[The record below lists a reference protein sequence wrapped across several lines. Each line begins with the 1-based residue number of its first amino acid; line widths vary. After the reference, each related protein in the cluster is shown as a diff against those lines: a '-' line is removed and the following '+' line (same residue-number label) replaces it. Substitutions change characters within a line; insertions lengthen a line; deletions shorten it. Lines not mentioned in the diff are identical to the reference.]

1 MKIKLFQPSVI
12 INAPRFAPGGDT
24 APYGDYYNYDTT
36 IDETPTYGSGP
47 PPEDVPEETVPE
59 DNEQGSPP
67 LNLNIVDDS
76 AQQLPVMTGGQSG
89 PAFDQLPEDVQE
101 ELLQYSDTPVT
112 SSDQQEIL
120 DAIANYEPIDQD
132 QLFEDLLARFREGE
146 YVTSEEVDD
155 LINSNRLSR
164 EDVQRLIGEH
174 TFTEEQYASLFSQ
187 GLLTREE
194 IESLIAGS
202 QQPIQ
207 EEQISLSN
215 RLDELLELG
224 LTRDEAIAQLSEEF
238 NLSIED
244 ILEQLAALEA
254 GTTGELNETTIALGD
269 RLDELLELGLT
280 RDEAIAQLSEEFG
293 LTVAD
298 VLDQLAA
305 LEAGAAGVLDEDAIN
320 QLLQDYTTQA
330 QLQDALSG
338 YATQE
343 QLSGLE
349 SAFQNRLTQED
360 LEAYLA
366 NTDQGYLTQED
377 LDAYGEAQDY
387 GISEEDLS
395 DSAVIQQ
402 LSDRLDDLTEQYAD
416 VTSQYEADAVNQ
428 QIEDT
433 KQELG
438 DYMSSTRPTGPRTG
452 STSVFDSGASFLP
465 GGSPMANLIQGQRE
479 GMGQDAFSTYLKT
492 FTPTYAEY
500 EEPYSPQMYGA
511 LAGSTVDM
519 NYPNPFTGGVAQK
532 AEGGRTSNGI
542 MDMLNYNTNVA
553 PFQNAFRPNRT
564 RNM

>member
-12 INAPRFAPGGDT
+12 MNAPRLAPGGDT
-24 APYGDYYNYDTT
+24 AFYDDYYNYDTT

-47 PPEDVPEETVPE
+47 PPETVPEETVPE
-59 DNEQGSPP
+59 DNAGSPP
-67 LNLNIVDDS
+67 ADLNLVDYS

-89 PAFDQLPEDVQE
+89 PAPDQLPGG
-101 ELLQYSDTPVT
+101 S
-112 SSDQQEIL
+112 QEIPADVL
-120 DAIANYEPIDQD
+120 EAQLQTQINQD
-132 QLFEDLLARFREGE
+132 ELFEDLLTRFREGD
-146 YVTSEEVDD
+146 YVTSDEIDE
-155 LINSNRLSR
+155 LINSNSLNR
-164 EDVQRLIGEH
+164 EDVETLISQH
-174 TFTEEQYASLFSQ
+174 SFTEEQFASLFSQ

-194 IESLIAGS
+194 IESLIS
-202 QQPIQ
+202 TTQEPIQ
-207 EEQISLSN
+207 EEQTALSTRLDELLQLGLTRDEAIAQLAEEFGLSIDDILGQLAALEAGAAGELDETATALST

-224 LTRDEAIAQLSEEF
+224 LTRDEAIAQMS
-238 NLSIED
+238 
-244 ILEQLAALEA
+244 Q
-254 GTTGELNETTIALGD
+254 
-269 RLDELLELGLT
+269 
-280 RDEAIAQLSEEFG
+280 EFG

-305 LEAGAAGVLDEDAIN
+305 LEAGVAGELDEDTIN

-338 YATQE
+338 YATQD

-395 DSAVIQQ
+395 DSSAIQQ
-402 LSDRLDDLTEQYAD
+402 LSDRLDNLTQQYAD

-433 KQELG
+433 KEELG

-465 GGSPMANLIQGQRE
+465 GGSPIANLIQGQRQ
-479 GMGQDAFSTYLKT
+479 GMGQNAFNTYLKT
-492 FTPTYAEY
+492 FTPTYEEY

-511 LAGSTVDM
+511 LAGSTADM

-564 RNM
+564 RTM

>member
-1 MKIKLFQPSVI
+1 M
-12 INAPRFAPGGDT
+12 
-24 APYGDYYNYDTT
+24 
-36 IDETPTYGSGP
+36 
-47 PPEDVPEETVPE
+47 
-59 DNEQGSPP
+59 
-67 LNLNIVDDS
+67 
-76 AQQLPVMTGGQSG
+76 
-89 PAFDQLPEDVQE
+89 
-101 ELLQYSDTPVT
+101 
-112 SSDQQEIL
+112 
-120 DAIANYEPIDQD
+120 
-132 QLFEDLLARFREGE
+132 
-146 YVTSEEVDD
+146 
-155 LINSNRLSR
+155 
-164 EDVQRLIGEH
+164 
-174 TFTEEQYASLFSQ
+174 
-187 GLLTREE
+187 
-194 IESLIAGS
+194 
-202 QQPIQ
+202 
-207 EEQISLSN
+207 
-215 RLDELLELG
+215 
-224 LTRDEAIAQLSEEF
+224 
-238 NLSIED
+238 
-244 ILEQLAALEA
+244 
-254 GTTGELNETTIALGD
+254 
-269 RLDELLELGLT
+269 
-280 RDEAIAQLSEEFG
+280 SEEFG

-330 QLQDALSG
+330 QLQDTLSG

-452 STSVFDSGASFLP
+452 STSVFESGASFLP
-465 GGSPMANLIQGQRE
+465 GGSPIANLIQGQRE

>member
-1 MKIKLFQPSVI
+1 MKIKLFQPSI
-12 INAPRFAPGGDT
+12 IMNAPRRARGGSNNNLAPVYRLNPDGTETLVEDT
-24 APYGDYYNYDTT
+24 VTT
-36 IDETPTYGSGP
+36 IPERSAASDAADAPVQDE
-47 PPEDVPEETVPE
+47 
-59 DNEQGSPP
+59 NNAGSPP
-67 LNLNIVDDS
+67 ADLNLVDYS

-89 PAFDQLPEDVQE
+89 PAPDQLPGG
-101 ELLQYSDTPVT
+101 S
-112 SSDQQEIL
+112 QEIPADVL
-120 DAIANYEPIDQD
+120 DAQLQDQINQD

-194 IESLIAGS
+194 IENLIAGS
-202 QQPIQ
+202 QQLIQ

-244 ILEQLAALEA
+244 ILEQLAALESQVESEVE
-254 GTTGELNETTIALGD
+254 GEVEGELDQET
-269 RLDELLELGLT
+269 
-280 RDEAIAQLSEEFG
+280 
-293 LTVAD
+293 
-298 VLDQLAA
+298 
-305 LEAGAAGVLDEDAIN
+305 IN

-330 QLQDALSG
+330 QLQDALAG

-343 QLSGLE
+343 QLAGLE

-377 LDAYGEAQDY
+377 LDAYSESQDY

-395 DSAVIQQ
+395 DSAVIQE
-402 LSDRLDDLTEQYAD
+402 LADRLDNLTEQYAD

-433 KQELG
+433 KQELS
-438 DYMSSTRPTGPRTG
+438 DYMSSTSPTGPRTG

-479 GMGQDAFSTYLKT
+479 GMGQDPFSTYLKT

-500 EEPYSPQMYGA
+500 EEPYTPEEYGEI
-511 LAGSTVDM
+511 AGSTVDM
-519 NYPNPFTGGVAQK
+519 NYPNPFTGGVAQR

>member
-238 NLSIED
+238 
-244 ILEQLAALEA
+244 
-254 GTTGELNETTIALGD
+254 
-269 RLDELLELGLT
+269 
-280 RDEAIAQLSEEFG
+280 G

-452 STSVFDSGASFLP
+452 STSVFESGASFLP
-465 GGSPMANLIQGQRE
+465 GGSPIANLIQGQRE